1 MPWRGGALDAD
12 ATASAGDDRDR
23 HTGVAQSFDVAGNGP
38 LRHTQL
44 IGETTEGEPVRAGMQ
59 SLDEVL
65 LALHPPQGQV
75 WVT

>member
-1 MPWRGGALDAD
+1 MRLQKTSGTFLMPL
-12 ATASAGDDRDR
+12 ATQKLTLSRL
-23 HTGVAQSFDVAGNGP
+23 

-44 IGETTEGEPVRAGMQ
+44 IGEKTEGEPVRAGMQ

>member
-1 MPWRGGALDAD
+1 VAD

-23 HTGVAQSFDVAGNGP
+23 HTGVAQPFDVAGNGP

-44 IGETTEGEPVRAGMQ
+44 IGEKTEGEPVRAGMQ